1 MIAGHLA
8 GGKLDAQE
16 GVSDALPAPLRDLRG
31 PFALAVWDGATL
43 LLARDAFGQRPLW
56 YAQRGSEL
64 WFASD
69 PQRLRAL
76 GPSSPGRPCRDD
88 DRPW

>member
-16 GVSDALPAPLRDLRG
+16 GVRDALPAPLRDLRG

-43 LLARDAFGQRPLW
+43 LLARDSFGQRPLW
-56 YAQRGSEL
+56 YAQRGGEL

-69 PQRLRAL
+69 PQRLQKSLRS
-76 GPSSPGRPCRDD
+76 GPTKAVRSDPD
-88 DRPW
+88 